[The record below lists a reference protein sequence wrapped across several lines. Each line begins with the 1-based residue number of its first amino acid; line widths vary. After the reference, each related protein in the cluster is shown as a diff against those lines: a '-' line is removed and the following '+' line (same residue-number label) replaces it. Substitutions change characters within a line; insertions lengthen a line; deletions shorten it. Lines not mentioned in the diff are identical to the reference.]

1 MKTHNLRSLI
11 SEKIDLRW
19 SDWAEQHP
27 NLARAIDR
35 IRLVE
40 SAVDRLREDPGFI
53 KAMREAGLDE
63 ARLALAARILD
74 RADQFIRDALPI

>member
-1 MKTHNLRSLI
+1 MKTQDLRSLI

-27 NLARAIDR
+27 NLAQAIDR
-35 IRLVE
+35 TRLVE
-40 SAVDRLREDPGFI
+40 SAVDLLREDPEFI
-53 KAMREAGLDE
+53 RAMREADLDE
-63 ARLALAARILD
+63 AKLAFAARILD